1 MSILYCMFSR
11 LESGDIRSGH
21 GAAWIAGDLETGV
34 LDFVV
39 ACWMVP
45 VRLAA
50 CFCGMLGAGLGCCL
64 LDGTRAPG
72 YLLLWVVAAA
82 SKCVASKVFICR

>member
-1 MSILYCMFSR
+1 M
-11 LESGDIRSGH
+11 ETSGH
-21 GAAWIAGDLETGV
+21 GDGAGQ
-34 LDFVV
+34 LDFAV

-45 VRLAA
+45 GRLAA

-64 LDGTRAPG
+64 LDGTRLPAFVECFSSRM
-72 YLLLWVVAAA
+72 LLWVVAAA

>member
-1 MSILYCMFSR
+1 M
-11 LESGDIRSGH
+11 ETSGH
-21 GAAWIAGDLETGV
+21 GDGAGQ
-34 LDFVV
+34 LDFAV

-45 VRLAA
+45 GRLAA

-64 LDGTRAPG
+64 LDGTWLPAFVECFSSRM
-72 YLLLWVVAAA
+72 LLWVVAAA